1 MVLTDIDGIQ
11 FELDPEMI
19 REMHRLKAKRAE
31 CTEVLTIMEDRLL
44 VKETPAQI
52 MGKIIEEAAR

>member
-31 CTEVLTIMEDRLL
+31 CTEITTFMQDRLL
-44 VKETPAQI
+44 VRETPAQI
-52 MGKIIEEAAR
+52 MSLIREESTR